1 MTALRTEPRFA
12 DPDGF
17 YAALMEAHRGLDAEA
32 SRRLDARL
40 VILLANHIGD
50 DAVLREAVA
59 LARAAGAG
67 ERPPRDAAAAGP

>member
-1 MTALRTEPRFA
+1 MTLRTEPRLV

-17 YAALMEAHRGLDAEA
+17 YAALVEAHRDLDEAA

-50 DAVLREAVA
+50 DAVLREAIA
-59 LARAAGAG
+59 LALAAGTPDRAG
-67 ERPPRDAAAAGP
+67 EPSGSGA

>member
-1 MTALRTEPRFA
+1 MTALRTEPRLA

-17 YAALMEAHRGLDAEA
+17 YAALMEAHRGLDEAA

-50 DAVLREAVA
+50 DAVLREALA
-59 LARAAGAG
+59 LAR
-67 ERPPRDAAAAGP
+67 RAAAARASPPRA